1 MNADRFNRLTP
12 RQAECLRLL
21 ARPMRPKEIALALG
35 LSVRTVEGYIA
46 EAVERL
52 EASGSLA
59 AARAFADWERA
70 QGVAP
75 PASTAAAA
83 DDETPPQNLPGQ
95 DSRVEPTGSDTAPQM
110 SSGASAFDA
119 TAVTGR
125 QVTLSSW
132 HRNAII
138 IALTI
143 GTIVSVL
150 LLVAGGE
157 GIAALRNS
165 WVASHPPTHR

>member
-1 MNADRFNRLTP
+1 MSDARFTRLTP

-52 EASGSLA
+52 EAGSSLA
-59 AARAFADWERA
+59 AARMFADWE
-70 QGVAP
+70 QGQARQAP
-75 PASTAAAA
+75 PG
-83 DDETPPQNLPGQ
+83 NLPGQ
-95 DSRVEPTGSDTAPQM
+95 ENRVEETPPDTPPEPLSDA
-110 SSGASAFDA
+110 AIHA
-119 TAVTGR
+119 TPAATGR
-125 QVTLSSW
+125 QVDLSSW

-138 IALTI
+138 FALTI
-143 GTIVSVL
+143 GIIVSVL

-157 GIAALRNS
+157 GIARLRS
-165 WVASHPPTHR
+165 GWVASHPPTHR

>member
-1 MNADRFNRLTP
+1 MSSDRFTRLTP

-52 EASGSLA
+52 EAGSSLA
-59 AARAFADWERA
+59 AARMFADWEQA
-70 QGVAP
+70 QAP
-75 PASTAAAA
+75 
-83 DDETPPQNLPGQ
+83 EKPPGNLPGQ
-95 DSRVEPTGSDTAPQM
+95 ESRVEDSAPAPSPTPLPGAPIDDAAAPTGRLID
-110 SSGASAFDA
+110 
-119 TAVTGR
+119 
-125 QVTLSSW
+125 LSSW
-132 HRNAII
+132 QRNAII

-143 GTIVSVL
+143 GIIVSVL

-157 GIAALRNS
+157 GIARLRNG
-165 WVASHPPTHR
+165 WVESHPHTHR

>member
-1 MNADRFNRLTP
+1 MKADRFNRLTP

-52 EASGSLA
+52 EAGGSLA

-70 QGVAP
+70 QDRGPPATAPAEAP
-75 PASTAAAA
+75 PL
-83 DDETPPQNLPGQ
+83 NIPGQ
-95 DSRVEPTGSDTAPQM
+95 DSRVEPTASGASSSP

-119 TAVTGR
+119 TAITGR

-165 WVASHPPTHR
+165 WVASHPHTHR

>member
-35 LSVRTVEGYIA
+35 LSVRTVEDYIA

-52 EASGSLA
+52 EAGGSLA
-59 AARAFADWERA
+59 AARAFADWEQARSL
-70 QGVAP
+70 
-75 PASTAAAA
+75 ASPAAAA
-83 DDETPPQNLPGQ
+83 AETPPRNLPGQ
-95 DSRVEPTGSDTAPQM
+95 DLRVEPAGPDTPPQTSSDAPAF
-110 SSGASAFDA
+110 GAA
-119 TAVTGR
+119 AVTGR

-138 IALTI
+138 VALTI

>member
-1 MNADRFNRLTP
+1 MNAERFNRLTP

-35 LSVRTVEGYIA
+35 LSVRTVEGYLA

-52 EASGSLA
+52 EAANSLA
-59 AARAFADWERA
+59 AARAFADWEQAHSLAARA
-70 QGVAP
+70 AP
-75 PASTAAAA
+75 AAAA
-83 DDETPPQNLPGQ
+83 PPPQNLPGQ
-95 DSRVEPTGSDTAPQM
+95 DSRVEPSGPDTSSTP
-110 SSGASAFDA
+110 SSGAPVPGAA
-119 TAVTGR
+119 AITGR

-157 GIAALRNS
+157 GIGRLRNS
-165 WVASHPPTHR
+165 WVANHPRTHR

>member
-1 MNADRFNRLTP
+1 MMSDARFTRLTP
-12 RQAECLRLL
+12 RQAECLKLL

-52 EASGSLA
+52 EAGSSLA
-59 AARAFADWERA
+59 AARMFADWEQA
-70 QGVAP
+70 QARHSPPGNLPGQESRVEDAAP
-75 PASTAAAA
+75 VTPSEQPSGAAIDTAAAA
-83 DDETPPQNLPGQ
+83 
-95 DSRVEPTGSDTAPQM
+95 
-110 SSGASAFDA
+110 
-119 TAVTGR
+119 TGR
-125 QVTLSSW
+125 QIDLSSW

-138 IALTI
+138 FALTI
-143 GTIVSVL
+143 GIIVSVL

-157 GIAALRNS
+157 GIARLRTG

>member
-1 MNADRFNRLTP
+1 MSDTRFTRLTP

-52 EASGSLA
+52 EAGSSLA
-59 AARAFADWERA
+59 AARMFADWEQA
-70 QGVAP
+70 QGPLAP
-75 PASTAAAA
+75 PG
-83 DDETPPQNLPGQ
+83 NLPGQ
-95 DSRVEPTGSDTAPQM
+95 ESRVEEPDPDTPPDPLSDA
-110 SSGASAFDA
+110 
-119 TAVTGR
+119 AVVAVPAATGR
-125 QVTLSSW
+125 QVDLSSW

-138 IALTI
+138 VALTI
-143 GTIVSVL
+143 GIIVSVL

-157 GIAALRNS
+157 GIARLRNG
-165 WVASHPPTHR
+165 WVASHPHTHR

>member
-21 ARPMRPKEIALALG
+21 ARPMRPKEIAIALG

-70 QGVAP
+70 QGIAP
-75 PASTAAAA
+75 PAVA
-83 DDETPPQNLPGQ
+83 ETPPRNLPGQ
-95 DSRVEPTGSDTAPQM
+95 DSRVEPTGSDAAPQA

>member
-1 MNADRFNRLTP
+1 MNAERFNRLTP

-21 ARPMRPKEIALALG
+21 ARPMRPKEIALELG

-52 EASGSLA
+52 EAGGSLA
-59 AARAFADWERA
+59 AARAFADWEQAQRPAVPRA
-70 QGVAP
+70 TSGEAP
-75 PASTAAAA
+75 PL
-83 DDETPPQNLPGQ
+83 NLPGQ
-95 DSRVEPTGSDTAPQM
+95 DSRVEATGPGIAPSLSSDAPAL
-110 SSGASAFDA
+110 GA
-119 TAVTGR
+119 TAIIGR

-132 HRNAII
+132 QRNVII

-165 WVASHPPTHR
+165 WVANHPTLHR

>member
-52 EASGSLA
+52 EAGGSLA
-59 AARAFADWERA
+59 AARAFADWEQA
-70 QGVAP
+70 QAAAP
-75 PASTAAAA
+75 PAPGS
-83 DDETPPQNLPGQ
+83 PPRNLPGQ
-95 DSRVEPTGSDTAPQM
+95 ESRVEATGSATPPHP
-110 SSGASAFDA
+110 SPGASAFVTSA
-119 TAVTGR
+119 ITGR

-132 HRNAII
+132 QRNII
-138 IALTI
+138 IVALTI
-143 GTIVSVL
+143 GTIISVL

-165 WVASHPPTHR
+165 WVASHPHTHR

>member
-1 MNADRFNRLTP
+1 MSDTRFTRLTP

-52 EASGSLA
+52 EAGGSLA
-59 AARAFADWERA
+59 AARMFADWEQA
-70 QGVAP
+70 QGPQAP
-75 PASTAAAA
+75 PG
-83 DDETPPQNLPGQ
+83 NLPGQ
-95 DSRVEPTGSDTAPQM
+95 ESRVEEPDLDTPPDPPSDAAVVAAP
-110 SSGASAFDA
+110 AA
-119 TAVTGR
+119 TGR
-125 QVTLSSW
+125 QVGLSSW

-138 IALTI
+138 VALTI
-143 GTIVSVL
+143 GIIVSVL

-157 GIAALRNS
+157 GIARLRNG
-165 WVASHPPTHR
+165 WVASHPHTHR

>member
-1 MNADRFNRLTP
+1 MSEARFTRLTP

-52 EASGSLA
+52 KAGSSLA
-59 AARAFADWERA
+59 AARMFADWEQA
-70 QGVAP
+70 HIPQSAP
-75 PASTAAAA
+75 G
-83 DDETPPQNLPGQ
+83 NLPGQ
-95 DSRVEPTGSDTAPQM
+95 KSRVEEPPPDPPSMPLSD
-110 SSGASAFDA
+110 
-119 TAVTGR
+119 AVIDTVPAATGR
-125 QVTLSSW
+125 QIDLSSW

-138 IALTI
+138 FALTI
-143 GTIVSVL
+143 GIIISVL

-157 GIAALRNS
+157 GIARLRNG
-165 WVASHPPTHR
+165 WVASHPRTHR

>member
-1 MNADRFNRLTP
+1 MSDARFTRLTP

-52 EASGSLA
+52 EAGSSLA
-59 AARAFADWERA
+59 AARMFADWEQSQAR
-70 QGVAP
+70 QAP
-75 PASTAAAA
+75 PG
-83 DDETPPQNLPGQ
+83 NLPGQ
-95 DSRVEPTGSDTAPQM
+95 ENRVEEPTPDASPEPLSDTVIDTVPA
-110 SSGASAFDA
+110 A
-119 TAVTGR
+119 TGR
-125 QVTLSSW
+125 QIDLSSW

-138 IALTI
+138 FALTI
-143 GTIVSVL
+143 GIIVSVL

-157 GIAALRNS
+157 GIARLRTG
-165 WVASHPPTHR
+165 WVASHPNTHR